1 MVDTP
6 TRQRW
11 IGRGSFL
18 LLCFA
23 LVFFHL
29 LPLSTMPPRWAPPDF
44 LLALTLA
51 WTVRRSDLVPVGSVA
66 VVFFLTDMLFQRPPG
81 LMTALVLLVTEGL
94 RARSASMRTLPFP
107 LEWLTVSFAIVGLV
121 FLNRAALLIVMADR
135 APLTPTVIQMV
146 MTILAYPLVVAL
158 SYLIFGVHRPAQG
171 EVDAFGRPV

>member
-11 IGRGSFL
+11 IGRASYL
-18 LLCFA
+18 LLA
-23 LVFFHL
+23 LGLVFVHL
-29 LPLSTMPPRWAPPDF
+29 LPLSTLPTRWAPPDF

-51 WTVRRSDLVPVGSVA
+51 WTVRRPDLVPVGSVA
-66 VVFFLTDMLFQRPPG
+66 IVYFMTDLLFQRPPG
-81 LMTALVLLVTEGL
+81 LLTALVILATEGL
-94 RARSASMRTLPFP
+94 RARSGSMRTLPFAF
-107 LEWLTVSFAIVGLV
+107 EWLTVSFAIVGLV
-121 FLNRAALLIVMADR
+121 FLNRAALLVVMADR

-158 SYLIFGVHRPAQG
+158 SYLVFGVHRPAQG